1 MLGSIP
7 TAVIIFV
14 KAVQER
20 LALNI
25 GLIVL
30 AVLLLSFGIP
40 GLTADKGLWNILSW
54 ILTMAV
60 SFTTLIIGYRM
71 EKLTKKASIIVLG
84 LAGGIAALGVI
95 LWIAL
100 GVAQYPVAA
109 KYVSALIVIFAI
121 LMVLYLTGQGIK
133 RCGKAETDSL
143 LPI

>member
-30 AVLLLSFGIP
+30 AVLLL
-40 GLTADKGLWNILSW
+40 
-54 ILTMAV
+54 
-60 SFTTLIIGYRM
+60 
-71 EKLTKKASIIVLG
+71 
-84 LAGGIAALGVI
+84 
-95 LWIAL
+95 
-100 GVAQYPVAA
+100 VAQYPVAA
-109 KYVSALIVIFAI
+109 KYVPALIVIFAI

-133 RCGKAETDSL
+133 RCSKAETGSL
-143 LPI
+143 IPVWLSLITWT